1 MFTVFVYGTLRE
13 GGSNHRLLKSA
24 KKIGEAVATGEMFMG
39 PGYPFAYFA
48 PEFQPEGPYILGELY
63 SVDERTLERLDALE
77 GYDETHP
84 EMSHYIR
91 REITTHVPVYGLGE
105 MSEQVVDL
113 TEEEVSAWAYQ
124 YNAEVRNRESRLI
137 KSGDFLKELPA
148 WRGRN
153 WR

>member
-1 MFTVFVYGTLRE
+1 MSYTVFVYGTLRD
-13 GGSNHRLLKSA
+13 GGSNHRLLKDA

-48 PEFQPEGPYILGELY
+48 PEFQTEGPHILGELY

-91 REITTHVPVYGLGE
+91 REIEVVEGE
-105 MSEQVVDL
+105 QQPL
-113 TEEEVSAWAYQ
+113 PAWAYQ